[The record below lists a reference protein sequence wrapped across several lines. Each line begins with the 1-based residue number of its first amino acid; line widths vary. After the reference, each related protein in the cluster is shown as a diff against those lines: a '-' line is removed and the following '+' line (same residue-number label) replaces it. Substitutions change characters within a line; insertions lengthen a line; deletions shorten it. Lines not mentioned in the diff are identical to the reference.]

1 METNLINEIK
11 EKIYN
16 LDYIKEK
23 DKTLI
28 EDIICGKM
36 NLKRVAFIVD
46 LIIDMNIDK
55 DSLLAFLTYQLF
67 KVDEEKAEKIEKE
80 LTADAIEMV
89 ETYKVI
95 KDISQ
100 LTLSEEIED
109 IKRMFVAMSK
119 DMRVV
124 FIKLAGICYDISI
137 LKLPLTEA
145 QRRFVKQVE
154 EIHVPLSERLGFDK
168 LKQDLADNVIR
179 LLHPEEFQ
187 RLKESVQSKYEENEK
202 QLAISKSKI
211 YAILKDL
218 NIKGQI
224 VARQKHIS
232 SIYNK
237 LHSKNLRLNQIYDI
251 IAMRVIVETVEEC
264 YAVLGRVH
272 AIYKPM
278 AGRVKDYIANP
289 KPNGYKSL
297 HTTIIVENQHPME
310 IQIRT
315 YEMHRESEYGG
326 VCAHW
331 LYKEKKNKKDEL
343 DSRMTWFRETV
354 ENAKNMSND
363 DFINTLKSDLYDGII
378 FVQTPKG
385 RVIEFPEGATAID
398 FAYAIHTDVGNT
410 CVGAKINQ
418 KMKPLNTPL
427 ANGDIVE
434 IITSTQSKG
443 PSRDW
448 LNFVR
453 CNNTKSKIRAFF
465 KSEMKEENI
474 KIGKSILVELLQ
486 DKNFVPS
493 QLLNN
498 DYLKEIFAKFNF
510 ENEDELYAAIGCG
523 SLSAGQVAGRLI
535 AYWNRDHKIEK
546 ISTNV
551 VYLKKNKEGVLI
563 DGDSGLLVRFAG
575 CCSPIEGDEII
586 GYISRGKGVT
596 IHRHNCPNIKYL
608 EPERLIGAQWQE
620 RENAS
625 FLATLKVI
633 ADKADN
639 NIAKLTTLITNM
651 KLPIRGFE
659 AKDIGDI
666 FDCFITIE
674 VKNTAELQKVISSI
688 KTLKNVTDVYR
699 SEKW

>member
-1 METNLINEIK
+1 MEENLIAKIK
-11 EKIYN
+11 EKIYRQN
-16 LDYIKEK
+16 YIKQDDK
-23 DKTLI
+23 DLI
-28 EDIICGKM
+28 EKLLCEKM
-36 NLKRVAFIVD
+36 NLKRIDFISEK
-46 LIIDMNIDK
+46 IIDMNIDK
-55 DSLLAFLTYQLF
+55 DSIIAFLTYQLF
-67 KVDEEKAEKIEKE
+67 KVDEEKATIIENE
-80 LTADAIEMV
+80 ISEDAKEMV

-137 LKLPLTEA
+137 LNLPLTDA
-145 QRRFVKQVE
+145 QNRFVKQVA
-154 EIHVPLSERLGFDK
+154 EIHIPLSERLGFDK
-168 LKQDLADNVIR
+168 LKQELADHVIR
-179 LLHPEEFQ
+179 LTHPEEFQ
-187 RLKESVQSKYEENEK
+187 RLKETVESKFEENEK

-211 YAILKDL
+211 YEILNDL
-218 NIKGQI
+218 KIKGEI
-224 VARQKHIS
+224 VSRQKHIS

-237 LHSKNLRLNQIYDI
+237 LHSKNIRLNQIYDI

-264 YAVLGRVH
+264 YAVLGRIH

-354 ENAKNMSND
+354 ENAKNMSNEE
-363 DFINTLKSDLYDGII
+363 FINTLKSDLYDGII

-398 FAYAIHTDVGNT
+398 FAYAVHTDVGNS

-418 KMKPLNTPL
+418 KMRPLSTPL
-427 ANGDIVE
+427 SNGDIVE
-434 IITSTQSKG
+434 IITSSQSKG

-448 LNFVR
+448 LNIVR

-493 QLLNN
+493 QLLT
-498 DYLKEIFAKFNF
+498 DEYLKEIFARFNF
-510 ENEDELYAAIGCG
+510 ENEEELYAAIGGG

-535 AYWNRDHKIEK
+535 SYWNRDHKIEK
-546 ISTNV
+546 INTSV
-551 VYLKKNKEGVLI
+551 VRLKKNKEGVLI

-596 IHRHNCPNIKYL
+596 IHRKNCPNIKYL
-608 EPERLIGAQWQE
+608 EPERLISAQWQI

-625 FLATLKVI
+625 FLASLKVI

-666 FDCFITIE
+666 FDCLITIE
-674 VKNTAELQKVISSI
+674 VKNTAELEKVIASI